1 MRSLPCV
8 PDGAAE
14 DGGAKELVDVAIQ
27 EVGKMPVGV
36 CKGTHLA
43 PVVFR
48 MFERLAHL
56 HPESMDTPQ
65 IPTYPNKV
73 LLAWA
78 EAISGNENLQ
88 DWLMG
93 SDFPELG
100 VFCHALRNETTSR
113 AWLRHHGHVHL
124 MALLLGT
131 EGEKEAV
138 TWLRQNGQPILAD
151 MAETADNDEDAL
163 GRLLALTRK
172 GGDGLW
178 AQIAVR
184 IQGVK
189 NDIEE
194 SNNDVHRIDPN

>member
-1 MRSLPCV
+1 MPLWCFECSKDWRIFP
-8 PDGAAE
+8 PDF
-14 DGGAKELVDVAIQ
+14 
-27 EVGKMPVGV
+27 MP
-36 CKGTHLA
+36 TS
-43 PVVFR
+43 P
-48 MFERLAHL
+48 
-56 HPESMDTPQ
+56 
-65 IPTYPNKV
+65 IPTYPDKV

-78 EAISGNENLQ
+78 EAISGNEQIQ
-88 DWLMG
+88 DWLMA

-100 VFCHALRNETTSR
+100 VFCHALRNEATSR

-138 TWLRQNGQPILAD
+138 TWLRDNGQPTLAD
-151 MAETADNDEDAL
+151 MAEAADNDEDAFI
-163 GRLLALTRK
+163 RLLRLTRK

-178 AQIAVR
+178 AQIAAR